1 MLVRANFGDLYLT
14 SMLPAIDELI
24 FQRYDRYPDNYTK
37 IFRVMDSSRSIEQ
50 TTEVTG
56 FGTFVQVGEGGRVSY
71 DDPRQGFDKTYLHG
85 QYALGFRITK
95 VAIDD
100 DKYGFIQ
107 KLGSELG
114 RSAKETIEIIAAA
127 IFNNGFDSA
136 YPGPDGKALFA
147 TDHPLVGGGVQS
159 NTLAVAADLDIPTLE
174 LMLTDFRKLVD
185 HRGKKMRIV
194 PTRLII
200 PPDLEWVAAEL
211 LGGTMRADTTN
222 NTINAFR
229 NRVGLSSF
237 RDIQVWEYLTDPDA
251 FFIAADKEDTEL
263 RFYWR
268 EKPNTIHDLDFDT
281 RSIKTAMWFRMS
293 AGWSGYLGVS
303 GSPGA

>member
-24 FQRYDRYPDNYTK
+24 FQRYDKYPDNYTK
-37 IFRVMDSSRSIEQ
+37 VFRVMDSTRSIEQ

-56 FGTFVQVGEGGRVSY
+56 FGLFGSVAEGGRVTF
-71 DDPRQGFDKTYLHG
+71 DDPKQGFDKTYTHG

-114 RSAKETIEIIAAA
+114 RSAKETVEIISAGV
-127 IFNNGFDSA
+127 FNNGFDSSFA
-136 YPGPDGKALFA
+136 GPDGKALFA
-147 TDHPLVGGGVQS
+147 TDHPLVGGGTQS
-159 NTLAVAADLDIPTLE
+159 NRLAVAADLDISSLE
-174 LMLTDFRKLVD
+174 LLLTDFRKLVD
-185 HRGKKMRIV
+185 HRGKKIRIV
-194 PTRLII
+194 PTRLIV
-200 PPDLEWVAAEL
+200 PPDLEWIAAEIL
-211 LGGTMRADTTN
+211 SGTQRSDTSN
-222 NTINAFR
+222 NTVNAFR
-229 NRVGLSSF
+229 HRAGMASF
-237 RDIQVWEYLTDPDA
+237 QKYFVWEYLTDPDA
-251 FFIAADKEDTEL
+251 FFIAGDKEDTEL
-263 RFYWR
+263 RYYWR

-293 AGWSGYLGVS
+293 VGWSGYLGVS